1 MFLKICKYSRLSPV
15 RKRNNGHLRILCIQ
29 HIIDV
34 LVLIYYLYSQ
44 VFTSSA
50 TSTTYCGSSC
60 RTAASCTGSCGSTDR
75 RWGSWKVSNVIVAVV
90 CCLTA
95 YLHHMNLFET
105 ITQAM
110 RPNLTRSCWE
120 TCTTSTT
127 ITGTCGSCSSCSP
140 SAPGWRRPSASSR
153 YSTRSSWDR
162 WNVLLNISLLMQK
175 FREGLIPHITLADRK
190 GNGVLVVKW
199 QVIFLF

>member
-1 MFLKICKYSRLSPV
+1 M
-15 RKRNNGHLRILCIQ
+15 
-29 HIIDV
+29 
-34 LVLIYYLYSQ
+34 
-44 VFTSSA
+44 
-50 TSTTYCGSSC
+50 
-60 RTAASCTGSCGSTDR
+60 
-75 RWGSWKVSNVIVAVV
+75 

-120 TCTTSTT
+120 ICTTSTT
-127 ITGTCGSCSSCSP
+127 TTGTCGSCSSCSP

-162 WNVLLNISLLMQK
+162 WNVSLNISLLMQK

-199 QVIFLF
+199 QVIFLFQFKMYNCTSTRENQQLPGPVHTECLAIYHLSFLRKSMFRSLSPR